1 MNNANKTARPA
12 RKIAL
17 ASAMVALA
25 LALSAIEAM
34 IPMPIPVPGVKL
46 GLPNLVVLVALY
58 LFGAKFALKISV
70 ARILLAG
77 LLFGSGSSIL
87 YALSGGVCSFVAMWL
102 AKKWLKLSVYSVSMV
117 GGIVHNVGQLIV
129 AGLVVRTLQLG
140 GYLPALILFGAAT
153 GLVNGIVG
161 KLLIASLE
169 KMAKRMLN

>member
-1 MNNANKTARPA
+1 MKNSNRTTRPA
-12 RKIAL
+12 QKIAL

-46 GLPNLVVLVALY
+46 GLANLVVLVALY
-58 LFGAKFALKISV
+58 LFGAKFALSISV

-87 YALSGGVCSFVAMWL
+87 YALSGGLCSFFAMWL
-102 AKKWLKLSVYSVSMV
+102 AKMCLKLNVYSVSIV
-117 GGIVHNVGQLIV
+117 GGIVHNMGQLIV

-140 GYLPALILFGAAT
+140 GYLPALILFGAVT

-161 KLLIASLE
+161 KLLIDSL
-169 KMAKRMLN
+169 KKVVGRMLG